1 MGKGTKERGFTL
13 IEVLAAVMILGMA
26 YVAIL
31 QSFSVSMKNIR
42 RIDTARTTTFET
54 VLAFEHLLRPLDD
67 ADDAPDKDLPLFL
80 EGSLYRLVLVSD
92 EEDVLTTLKLER
104 IID

>member
-1 MGKGTKERGFTL
+1 MMGTGTNDRGFTL
-13 IEVLAAVMILGMA
+13 IEVLVAVMILGMA

-42 RIDTARTTTFET
+42 RIDTSRTTTLEKM
-54 VLAFEHLLRPLDD
+54 LAFEHMLRPLDD
-67 ADDAPDKDLPLFL
+67 DNDYAEDLPLFL
-80 EGSLYRLVLVSD
+80 EGSFYKLVVVSD
-92 EEDVLTTLKLER
+92 EEDDLTTLKLER

>member
-1 MGKGTKERGFTL
+1 MKKRTKERGFTL

-42 RIDTARTTTFET
+42 RIDAARATTLEKM
-54 VLAFEHLLRPLDD
+54 LAFEQLLRPLDD
-67 ADDAPDKDLPLFL
+67 ADTPDKDLPLFL
-80 EGSLYRLVLVSD
+80 EGRFYKLVVVSD
-92 EEDVLTTLKLER
+92 EEDDLTTLKLER
-104 IID
+104 ITD

>member
-1 MGKGTKERGFTL
+1 MGTGTKDRGFTL
-13 IEVLAAVMILGMA
+13 IEVVAAVMILGMA

-42 RIDTARTTTFET
+42 RIDTARTTTFEK

-67 ADDAPDKDLPLFL
+67 DNDYDEDLPLFL
-80 EGSLYRLVLVSD
+80 EGSFYKLVVVSD
-92 EEDVLTTLKLER
+92 EEDDLTTLKLER

>member
-42 RIDTARTTTFET
+42 RIDAARAVTFEKM
-54 VLAFEHLLRPLDD
+54 LAFENLLRPLDD
-67 ADDAPDKDLPLFL
+67 SDTPDQDLPLFM
-80 EGSLYRLVLVSD
+80 EGRFYKLVVMSND
-92 EEDVLTTLKLER
+92 EDDLTTLKLER
-104 IID
+104 IFD

>member
-1 MGKGTKERGFTL
+1 MGKGTQERGFTL

-42 RIDTARTTTFET
+42 RIDAARATTLEKM
-54 VLAFEHLLRPLDD
+54 LAFEHLLRP
-67 ADDAPDKDLPLFL
+67 PVERSLP
-80 EGSLYRLVLVSD
+80 R
-92 EEDVLTTLKLER
+92 
-104 IID
+104 

>member
-1 MGKGTKERGFTL
+1 MEKRTKERGFTL

-42 RIDTARTTTFET
+42 RIDAARATTLEKM
-54 VLAFEHLLRPLDD
+54 LAFEHLLRPLDD
-67 ADDAPDKDLPLFL
+67 SDTPDMDLPLFL
-80 EGSLYRLVLVSD
+80 EGHFYKLVVMSD
-92 EEDVLTTLKLER
+92 EEDDLTTLKLEK

>member
-1 MGKGTKERGFTL
+1 MGKGTQERGFTL

-67 ADDAPDKDLPLFL
+67 ADAPDKDLPLFL
-80 EGSLYRLVLVSD
+80 EGRLYRLVLVSD
-92 EEDVLTTLKLER
+92 EEDVLTALKLER